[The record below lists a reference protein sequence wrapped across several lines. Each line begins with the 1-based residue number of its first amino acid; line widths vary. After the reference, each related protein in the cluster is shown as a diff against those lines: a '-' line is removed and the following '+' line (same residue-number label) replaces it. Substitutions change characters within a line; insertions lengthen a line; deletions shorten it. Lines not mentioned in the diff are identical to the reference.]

1 MLPTKRLVLACA
13 ATATLGLV
21 LAPAATATSQAGL
34 KAGADWSRTL
44 STEVGAPFN
53 IAVQGNAVYVA
64 DGATNEVSR
73 IEKGVKTHV
82 ASGLSNPNSE
92 VARVATNGAAV
103 AYTTSSTDDSGF
115 VHTAAEVVIMR
126 GDRTVRADLLAYE
139 QAHNPDGNVQYGLA
153 PGTDCVAGRG
163 WLDVKTFG
171 AGSYTGIEDTHPP
184 SVTSLPGNA
193 WAVADAGANAIL
205 RVSST
210 GQVSTLAVLPPQTA
224 TISEATLQ
232 ALAVDDMGN
241 PEEVPDDVK
250 CLVGKTYAF
259 EPVPTDVEVGPAG
272 QLSVSLLPGGPED
285 PSLGA
290 RGAVYRVNPAT
301 GASTRW
307 ATGFSAAT
315 NLAVH
320 GDATTYV
327 TELFGGKV
335 SQISPSG
342 AVSTFKELGVP
353 LAVEVH
359 GTFVYVATAG
369 IFGPTGQ
376 GEIIQYRR

>member
-1 MLPTKRLVLACA
+1 MLTRKRLVLACA
-13 ATATLGLV
+13 ATAALGLV
-21 LAPAATATSQAGL
+21 AVPAATAKGQAAKKGS
-34 KAGADWSRTL
+34 DNWSRTL
-44 STEVGAPFN
+44 STDVIAPFN

-82 ASGLSNPNSE
+82 AFGLSNPNSE
-92 VARVATNGAAV
+92 VAGVDTNGNAV

-115 VHTAAEVVIMR
+115 VHLASEVVIMR

-139 QAHNPDGNVQYGLA
+139 QSHNPDGNVQYGLQ
-153 PGTDCVAGRG
+153 PGTDCAAGRA
-163 WLDVKTFG
+163 WLDIMTFG
-171 AGSYTGIEDTHPP
+171 AGSYTGIEDTHPY
-184 SVTSLPGNA
+184 SVTSLPGNS

-205 RVSST
+205 KVSST
-210 GQVSTLAVLPPQTA
+210 GQVSTLAVLPPQRT
-224 TISEATLQ
+224 TITEGLLES
-232 ALAVDDMGN
+232 VSFDPDGN
-241 PEEVPDDVK
+241 PVPPPDDVK
-250 CLVGKTYAF
+250 CLIGKTYDF

-307 ATGFSAAT
+307 ASGFAGAT

-320 GDATTYV
+320 GDGTTYV
-327 TELFGGKV
+327 TELFGGKISQV
-335 SQISPSG
+335 SRSG
-342 AVSTFKELGVP
+342 VVSTFKELDAP
-353 LAVEVH
+353 LAVEVQ
-359 GTFVYVATAG
+359 GTFVYAATAG
-369 IFGPTGQ
+369 FFGPTGLGQ
-376 GEIIQYRR
+376 VVQYRR